1 MMILYAQKKGGV
13 GKTTLAVHHAVHLFD
28 LGYSVAVLDADEQR
42 QAAEWVTE
50 AESNITI
57 APVTDA
63 DDAYLAAQELAIRH
77 DYTIIDGPATLGE
90 ATRALMTLTDLAL
103 IPMGPSILDLRS
115 TDKMERIIRT
125 SRQISGKPPRAAIVL
140 NKARQR
146 TRLTRETIAAATDLG
161 LEVLA
166 TRVRDLQ
173 AFPDAAQQGS
183 VVTRMT
189 RHPLGNHRARAD
201 LEQLFA
207 ELHVPV
213 AEVAH
218 G

>member
-57 APVTDA
+57 AAVTDA
-63 DDAYLAAQELAIRH
+63 DDAYLAAQELSGRH

-125 SRQISGKPPRAAIVL
+125 SRQISGKPTQAAIVL

-146 TRLTRETIAAATDLG
+146 TRLTRETIAAATELG

-183 VVTRMT
+183 VVTRLT
-189 RHPLGNHRARAD
+189 KHSLGNHRAQSD

-207 ELHVPV
+207 ELHVPIP
-213 AEVAH
+213 EVAH